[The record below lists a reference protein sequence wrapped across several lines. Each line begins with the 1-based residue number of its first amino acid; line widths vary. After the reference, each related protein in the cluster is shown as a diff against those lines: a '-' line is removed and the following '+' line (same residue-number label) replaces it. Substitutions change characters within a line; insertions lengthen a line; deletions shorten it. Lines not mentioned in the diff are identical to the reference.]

1 MSDAL
6 VFEFSGVSAH
16 DYGAVNAI
24 LGLDPTTGDG
34 LWPAGLLSHTGAAGS
49 DGGFVVFEVWE
60 SQESQAAWM
69 ASRLGPALSKGW
81 AAGAETGPVAD
92 RRGALQRLSNV
103 GSGTDACPA
112 CAPRLGGGSHPF
124 PLFLAATLN
133 GLGRCGPLTT
143 VAVSQHCSRP
153 DRNLSVDRR
162 ASPPSRRAATWQTG
176 QWWSGREG

>member
-16 DYGAVNAI
+16 DYRAVNAI

-69 ASRLGPALSKGW
+69 ASRLGPALSK
-81 AAGAETGPVAD
+81 AGLPEPKRV
-92 RRGALQRLSNV
+92 RWL
-103 GSGTDACPA
+103 
-112 CAPRLGGGSHPF
+112 
-124 PLFLAATLN
+124 
-133 GLGRCGPLTT
+133 T
-143 VAVSQHCSRP
+143 VAGHYS
-153 DRNLSVDRR
+153 
-162 ASPPSRRAATWQTG
+162 A
-176 QWWSGREG
+176 